1 MDRSFLREGSTPDS
15 HSLANAVV
23 GLGATLALE
32 VVAEGIEEPEQ
43 AETLRE
49 LGCDLGQ
56 GFLFAR
62 PMDAEDSMAFVAGSG
77 RPARSMHHSYE
88 GLDRVGGVSRRGL
101 LAPLR
106 HRDFRLLWAGM
117 CVSLLGDGAF
127 IVALAWQVYQ
137 LSDAPTA
144 MGMVGI
150 AMTVPTIVFLLIGG
164 VAERSPRPAPHHA
177 RGRRRAAAR
186 RRGRSP
192 SSALTGTL
200 EIWHVAILVAVYGTG
215 QAFFAPAF
223 DAIVPDLV
231 PDRAARQANALD
243 QLVRPIALR
252 MVGPA
257 LGGVLVGV
265 VGAGG
270 AFALD
275 AASFAVSAAALL
287 LMRPPTVARTVEA
300 RSVLADLREGWRFVR
315 QRRWLWVTFVSAAI
329 AYLLFMG
336 PVEVLVPYVVKHD
349 LGADASDL
357 GLIFGA
363 GGLASILTAVML
375 GQFGLPRRSMT
386 FIYLVWTVATL
397 AVAGYGLGTA
407 VWHLMLASAAFNA
420 LETAGT
426 IVWITAKQRHVPA
439 GMLGRVSS
447 LDWLISIGLLPLSF
461 ALTGPVSALV
471 GAQNTLVLAGVA
483 GAVVTFGALFVPGVR
498 NVERP
503 PARDVKRA
511 PAGAMYPQGARR
523 S

>member
-1 MDRSFLREGSTPDS
+1 
-15 HSLANAVV
+15 
-23 GLGATLALE
+23 
-32 VVAEGIEEPEQ
+32 
-43 AETLRE
+43 
-49 LGCDLGQ
+49 
-56 GFLFAR
+56 
-62 PMDAEDSMAFVAGSG
+62 
-77 RPARSMHHSYE
+77 MHHSYE
-88 GLDRVGGVSRRGL
+88 GLDRAGGTARRGL

-150 AMTVPTIVFLLIGG
+150 AMTVPTIAFLLVGG
-164 VAERSPRPAPHHA
+164 ALSDRLNRRHLMLAADVARLL
-177 RGRRRAAAR
+177 AAT
-186 RRGRSP
+186 
-192 SSALTGTL
+192 ALAVLGVTGAL

-231 PDRAARQANALD
+231 PRHQLAQANALD

-257 LGGVLVGV
+257 LGGVLVGAF
-265 VGAGG
+265 GASA
-270 AFALD
+270 AFGLD
-275 AASFAVSAAALL
+275 AASFAASATALL
-287 LMRPPTVARTVEA
+287 LMRPPAVADAAVRA
-300 RSVLADLREGWRFVR
+300 GSVIGDLREGWRFVR
-315 QRRWLWVTFVSAAI
+315 ERRWLWVTFASAAV

-349 LGADASDL
+349 LGATASDL
-357 GLIFGA
+357 GLVFGA
-363 GGLASILTAVML
+363 GGLASILTAMVL
-375 GQFGLPRRSMT
+375 GQLGLPRRSMT
-386 FIYLVWTVATL
+386 FIYLAWTVATI

-407 VWHLMLASAAFNA
+407 VWHLMLASAVFNA

-426 IVWITAKQRHVPA
+426 IVWITAKQQHVPA

-461 ALTGPVSALV
+461 ALTGPVSELV
-471 GAQNTLVLAGVA
+471 GAQTTLVLAGVA
-483 GAVVTFGALFVPGVR
+483 GAAVTFGGLLVPGVR
-498 NVERP
+498 SVEHP
-503 PARDVKRA
+503 PSRDAVRTA
-511 PAGAMYPQGARR
+511 DAFAA
-523 S
+523 